1 MAKRLSDREIS
12 QFERDGIL
20 FPIPVFDR
28 AEIDDRR
35 ARFEAIEANRA
46 GRLPPSLNLKAHLVV
61 PWLWDM
67 VHDARI
73 LDAVEDVLGPNIL
86 CWAASFFAKGI
97 DDPHHVPWH
106 QDATYWGLSEP
117 RAVTAWVAFT
127 PSVRENGC
135 MRVVPGTHARQID
148 HRDTRD
154 RFNMLP
160 GREEIAVDVDEAD
173 AVDVVLAPG
182 EMSLHHL
189 LLIHGS
195 EPNRAG
201 YRRIGFAI
209 RYIAGDLHQ
218 TGGIRGSATLVRG
231 RDFGNFDLEQ
241 APEGEFHPDAVARNN
256 AILKTWMKMVLPK
269 PGTAKAPRQPV
280 GD

>member
-1 MAKRLSDREIS
+1 MPKQLTELQVGR
-12 QFERDGIL
+12 FEHDGVV
-20 FPIPVFDR
+20 FPIPVFAR
-28 AEIDDRR
+28 EEIYDRR
-35 ARFEAIEANRA
+35 RRFEAIEASRA

-67 VHDARI
+67 VHDPRI

-117 RAVTAWVAFT
+117 RALTAWVAFT
-127 PSVRENGC
+127 ASVQENGC
-135 MRVVPGTHARQID
+135 MRVVPGTHTGQVR
-148 HRDTRD
+148 HRDTHD
-154 RFNMLP
+154 RYNMLP
-160 GREEIAVDVDEAD
+160 GREEIAVDVEDGD
-173 AVDVVLAPG
+173 AIDVELAPG

-189 LLIHGS
+189 LLVHGS
-195 EPNRAG
+195 KPNRAD

-218 TGGIRGSATLVRG
+218 TGDIRGSATLVRG
-231 RDFGNFDLEQ
+231 RDFGNFDIEQ

-256 AILKTWMKMVLPK
+256 AILKTWMKMVLPSA
-269 PGTAKAPRQPV
+269 GTATKGRATRR
-280 GD
+280 D